1 MIGRLK
7 SWLLIASVTVL
18 FLGPVATAGVNH
30 LIDRVLQ
37 AELPTAVQPT
47 PHPASP
53 SEPPECLPL
62 IDQASY
68 TILDRLA
75 LDPDITKPAS
85 SQMLVLFTA
94 DQAARQLPMNTDPQT
109 IQMEDTQRRYDVL
122 RYFQSGETWDTQ
134 DLVYAAFIFQHG
146 DCSEHYRYANRL
158 AQIALEAGDPNARWI
173 YAATLDRYLM
183 SLGKPQ
189 KFGTQYV
196 GTGEDFR
203 LYPVD
208 PSTTDEERA
217 QYNVPP
223 LSEALERESSGSG
236 STPSSRQW
244 LETWWLT
251 LIGAGW
257 AVLSGIIAI
266 VDPEPNP
273 RIGIVALATALVIF
287 IIGLV
292 GHYLQV
298 SALVQGRYAN
308 QQIAWRVV
316 NVIALLFWF
325 ICAGV
330 EIARCK
336 RGSSG

>member
-1 MIGRLK
+1 VLNPD
-7 SWLLIASVTVL
+7 VT
-18 FLGPVATAGVNH
+18 
-30 LIDRVLQ
+30 RV
-37 AELPTAVQPT
+37 
-47 PHPASP
+47 
-53 SEPPECLPL
+53 
-62 IDQASY
+62 
-68 TILDRLA
+68 
-75 LDPDITKPAS
+75 AS
-85 SQMLVLFTA
+85 SQMLTLFEA
-94 DQAARQLPMNTDPQT
+94 DQAARPLPINTDPQT
-109 IQMEDTQRRYDVL
+109 IQIEDTRRRDDVL
-122 RYFQSGETWDTQ
+122 SYLQSGEIQSTQ
-134 DLVYAAFIFQHG
+134 DLIYAAFIFQHG
-146 DCSEHYRYANRL
+146 DCPEHYLYANRL
-158 AQIALEAGDPNARWI
+158 AQIALGAGDPEAGWI

-189 KFGTQYV
+189 KFGTQYM

-244 LETWWLT
+244 LETWWLA
-251 LIGAGW
+251 LIGACW
-257 AVLSGIIAI
+257 AVLSCIIAL

-273 RIGIVALATALVIF
+273 RIGIVAFATALLVF
-287 IIGLV
+287 IVSLV

-298 SALVQGRYAN
+298 SALLQGRYAD

-316 NVIALLFWF
+316 NVIVLVLWF

-330 EIARCK
+330 EMIRRK
-336 RGSSG
+336 RRSSG